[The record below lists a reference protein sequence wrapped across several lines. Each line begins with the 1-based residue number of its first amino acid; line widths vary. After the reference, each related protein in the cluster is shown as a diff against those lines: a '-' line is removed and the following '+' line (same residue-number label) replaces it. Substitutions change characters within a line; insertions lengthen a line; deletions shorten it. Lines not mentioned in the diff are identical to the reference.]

1 MSDAPSPTGLLKIDR
16 STRSAHPRRRIWRWA
31 LPALG
36 AVALALWLL
45 RPSVPEV
52 QTVSAA
58 LTPPSL
64 QYQQLTASGY
74 VVAQRRA
81 AVTTKAT
88 GRLLELHVREG
99 SRVKSGELLARLDG
113 ADVQAQLAVAQA
125 GLGQAQ
131 ALAQQA
137 LALQRQA
144 EVELANAQA
153 EAARAKALQKQGF
166 ISDQA
171 LDTAQRRLDAA
182 RAGLAAAQA
191 GSEQG
196 RSGVAQARAQLGLQQ
211 VNAGFTEI
219 RAPFEGVVL
228 AKNAN
233 VGDLITPFSN
243 AAGSQGAV
251 LTLADL
257 STLEVEADVS
267 ESNLALVRKGQPVEI
282 TLDALPGKRFRGQ
295 VASIVPTVDR
305 AKATVMTK
313 VQFEKLDG
321 AILPEMSAKVFFLSQ
336 RPSDA
341 EQQPLLTVP
350 AKALDG
356 SRVWKLHK
364 DGEGERVQAVA
375 VRPGQKL
382 GDSVAVQPTEANPAK
397 ALAGGDRLA
406 LPPTSGLKDG
416 QRVRTAAR

>member
-16 STRSAHPRRRIWRWA
+16 SGGAKHIGKRLWRWA
-31 LPALG
+31 FPALG
-36 AVALALWLL
+36 AVALILWLL

-58 LTPPSL
+58 LTPPSV

-99 SRVKSGELLARLDG
+99 SRVKAGTLLAKLDG

-125 GLGQAQ
+125 GLGQAL
-131 ALAQQA
+131 ALGQQA

-153 EAARAKALQKQGF
+153 EAERAQTLQKQGF
-166 ISDQA
+166 ISPQA
-171 LDTAQRRLDAA
+171 LDAVQRRLDAA
-182 RAGLAAAQA
+182 RAAVAAAQA
-191 GSEQG
+191 GAEQG

-219 RAPFEGVVL
+219 RAPFDGVVL

-267 ESNLALVRKGQPVEI
+267 ESNLALVRQGQPVEI
-282 TLDALPGKRFRGQ
+282 TLDALPGMRLRGQ

-313 VQFEKLDG
+313 VQFEKLDERV
-321 AILPEMSAKVFFLSQ
+321 LPEMSAKVFFLSQ

-341 EQQPLLTVP
+341 EQQALLTVP

-356 SRVWKLHK
+356 SRVWKLIK
-364 DGEGERVQAVA
+364 DAEGERVQAVA
-375 VRPGQKL
+375 VKPGQKL
-382 GDSVAVQPTEANPAK
+382 GDSVAVQADAK

-406 LPPTSGLKDG
+406 LPPASGLKDG

>member
-16 STRSAHPRRRIWRWA
+16 SAGAKPMRKRLWRWA
-31 LPALG
+31 LPALLVLG
-36 AVALALWLL
+36 AGAWLL
-45 RPSVPEV
+45 RPRVPEV

-58 LTPPSL
+58 LTPPSV

-99 SRVKSGELLARLDG
+99 SRVKAGSLLAKLDG

-125 GLGQAQ
+125 AVGQAQ
-131 ALAQQA
+131 ALAQQT
-137 LALQRQA
+137 LAQLRQA
-144 EVELANAQA
+144 EVELRNAQA
-153 EAARAKALQKQGF
+153 EAERAQALQKQGF
-166 ISDQA
+166 ISPQA
-171 LDTAQRRLDAA
+171 LDASQRRLDAA
-182 RAGLAAAQA
+182 RAAVAAAQA
-191 GSEQG
+191 GAEQG

-219 RAPFEGVVL
+219 RAPFDGVVL

-282 TLDALPGKRFRGQ
+282 TLDALPGRRFRGQ

-313 VQFEKLDG
+313 VQFEQLDERV
-321 AILPEMSAKVFFLSQ
+321 LPEMSAKVFFLSQ

-350 AKALDG
+350 ATALDG
-356 SRVWKLHK
+356 NRVWKLTK
-364 DGEGERVQAVA
+364 DAEGERVQVLAVK
-375 VRPGQKL
+375 PGQKL
-382 GDSVAVQPTEANPAK
+382 GDSVAVQPADAK
-397 ALAGGDRLA
+397 ALSGGDRLA
-406 LPPTSGLKDG
+406 LPPAGGLKDG